1 MNKTDKVILIFYIF
15 LASSFGLYV
24 LTYDTGIDGSLLE
37 GITPKKITEFETSR
51 LVDISNTR
59 IFDIMA
65 DVENFPNV
73 LPENVVSVNILSKT
87 DNEIIAEEE
96 LSEAGIKTKLL
107 VKHTIK
113 PYSEHIIEI
122 IDGDA
127 EGTTITQYFEP
138 VGSQTKLTTNVN
150 LNVKGVT
157 SIVSF
162 LPKSNLVHA
171 VNTVISHFV
180 EYSKYDVYDK
190 IVDALYQEIL
200 DRPADEEGLLHFSP
214 LLRDGQITEQD
225 IRSILFNSEERASL
239 QMKTIDELNKETI
252 NVINDLYGKILLR
265 EPDPEG
271 LLYFGNLFE
280 SGATS
285 DEIRTMLLESDEA
298 QTLSLMH
305 PVRGSI
311 ITVYVFIF
319 DKFPTTHEVNHYHKI
334 IDNGSIQ
341 IPDWLTNTLNW
352 SQAWEISKYES
363 ANAFRFLYNEGIIFP
378 DERQILP
385 KESVKYIACEE
396 YWTPDLYLE
405 YEELN
410 YDFNTNND
418 FYCIGQF
425 EKDNFFSLE

>member
-1 MNKTDKVILIFYIF
+1 MNKTDKIIIIFYVF

-24 LTYDTGIDGSLLE
+24 LTYDTGLDESLLE
-37 GITPKKITEFETSR
+37 VVMPEKITEFEISR
-51 LVDISNTR
+51 VVDVPNNR
-59 IFDIMA
+59 IFDVMTDI
-65 DVENFPNV
+65 ENFPNV
-73 LPENVVSVNILSKT
+73 IPKNVIYVNVLDKT
-87 DNEIIAEEE
+87 DNVITAEEE

-122 IDGDA
+122 VDGDA
-127 EGTTITQYFEP
+127 MGTTITQYFEP

-225 IRSILFNSEERASL
+225 IRSILFNSEERASM
-239 QMKTIDELNKETI
+239 QMKTIDELNEETI
-252 NVINDLYGKILLR
+252 NVINDLYEKILLR
-265 EPDPEG
+265 EADPEG

-280 SGATS
+280 SGSTS
-285 DEIRTMLLESDEA
+285 DEIRIMLLESDEA
-298 QTLSLMH
+298 QAVSVFN
-305 PVRGSI
+305 PVRSE
-311 ITVYVFIF
+311 ITIVYKLLF
-319 DKFPTTHEVNHYHKI
+319 DKHPQTFEVDHYNKLV
-334 IDNGSIQ
+334 DSGLIQ
-341 IPDWLTNTLNW
+341 NPDWIKNILAW
-352 SQAWEISKYES
+352 DQASKIPKYEA
-363 ANAFRFLYNEGIIFP
+363 ANSFRFLYNEGIVFP
-378 DERQILP
+378 DDRQILP
-385 KESVKYIACEE
+385 KESVEYINCEALKE
-396 YWTPDLYLE
+396 GLESDYYTYNALYETYCQPFHQSDLSHPL
-405 YEELN
+405 
-410 YDFNTNND
+410 
-418 FYCIGQF
+418 Q
-425 EKDNFFSLE
+425 